1 MEVLEK
7 PKRRHRATRTSTGK
21 HIRVQ
26 SRDIAVFRALYDHGP
41 LPTHYLHEFVKTLS
55 PSLDGLKM
63 RLTDLFHEE
72 ETEHGGAYLDRP
84 GEDYNAVT
92 KFENEIHDVTAYAE
106 HALEEHEG
114 PQFPRTF
121 ESGLNP
127 HRFMVSCTTAS
138 LQVAVNDNS
147 MLKWEPRGLILSE
160 APTKSLRFPCAIAR
174 NGYSSNRHLI
184 PDDLFGIEY
193 IGERPYFRL
202 FAVECDRG
210 NEPYERANLDET
222 SLHAKFLRYQKV
234 IGGREYQA
242 HLGRKCGMLVLFV
255 FTTTSKMQGFLERV
269 TEWNGAP
276 CPWILAKT
284 VPCFGKRLSV
294 PPVMRELLTTPWLR
308 AGYAPIDIS
317 KPN

>member
-1 MEVLEK
+1 MTETPGTEIPFTV
-7 PKRRHRATRTSTGK
+7 TGK
-21 HIRVQ
+21 
-26 SRDIAVFRALYDHGP
+26 SSTKDDPRAGSW
-41 LPTHYLHEFVKTLS
+41 THSIKVIGEQTVSMPAGNYQAIVIQ
-55 PSLDGLKM
+55 D
-63 RLTDLFHEE
+63 
-72 ETEHGGAYLDRP
+72 TEQG
-84 GEDYNAVT
+84 T
-92 KFENEIHDVTAYAE
+92 
-106 HALEEHEG
+106 
-114 PQFPRTF
+114 
-121 ESGLNP
+121 
-127 HRFMVSCTTAS
+127 
-138 LQVAVNDNS
+138 
-147 MLKWEPRGLILSE
+147 
-160 APTKSLRFPCAIAR
+160 R
-174 NGYSSNRHLI
+174 NLI

-193 IGERPYFRL
+193 VGERPYYRL

-294 PPVMRELLTTPWLR
+294 PPVMRELLTAPWLR